1 MLNNNNTAIS
11 PMKIFKLSGGAKWGS
26 TFAQRMEE
34 QTNDF
39 VITRASK
46 SLALLFQSQPT
57 YAVPKKKNTR
67 K

>member
-1 MLNNNNTAIS
+1 
-11 PMKIFKLSGGAKWGS
+11 MKIFKLSGGAKWGS

-46 SLALLFQSQPT
+46 SLHCYFSPNQHMMHQ
-57 YAVPKKKNTR
+57 R
-67 K
+67 KRILGSSKY